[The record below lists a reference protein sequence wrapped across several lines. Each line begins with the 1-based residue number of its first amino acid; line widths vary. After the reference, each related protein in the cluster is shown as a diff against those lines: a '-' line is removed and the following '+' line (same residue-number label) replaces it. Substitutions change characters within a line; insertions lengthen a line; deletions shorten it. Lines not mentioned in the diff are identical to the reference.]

1 VGKIK
6 RQRTYFLIN
15 DLIFEV
21 NKPEITLKKIR
32 ATEVKIEN
40 EEYKVLRKKFDED
53 IFNIEKSLEGWLITE
68 KE

>member
-1 VGKIK
+1 MEKIK
-6 RQRTYFLIN
+6 RQRTFFLIN

-32 ATEVKIEN
+32 VAEVKIEN
-40 EEYKVLRKKFDED
+40 EEYKVLRREFDED
-53 IFNIEKSLEGWLITE
+53 IFNIEKSHQGWLITE

>member
-1 VGKIK
+1 MGKIK
-6 RQRTYFLIN
+6 RKRTFFLIN

-32 ATEVKIEN
+32 VTEVKFEN
-40 EEYKVLRKKFDED
+40 EEYKVLRKKFNED
-53 IFNIEKSLEGWLITE
+53 LFNIVKSPQGWLIIE